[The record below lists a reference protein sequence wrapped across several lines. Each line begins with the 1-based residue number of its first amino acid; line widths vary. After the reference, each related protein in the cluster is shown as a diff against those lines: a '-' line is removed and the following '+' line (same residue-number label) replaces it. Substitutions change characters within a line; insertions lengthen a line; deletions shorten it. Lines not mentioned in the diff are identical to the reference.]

1 MEGILKLFEPLF
13 TAADGWIGVTI
24 IFGAFALFWF
34 VGIHGPSIVEPAIAA
49 ITYANIEANF
59 KLLPLVNTQI
69 KLLHQV
75 HKCLSLHLVVR
86 VQHWSCHLCLCG

>member
-1 MEGILKLFEPLF
+1 M
-13 TAADGWIGVTI
+13 GVTI

-49 ITYANIEANF
+49 ITYANIVKRTSSCF
-59 KLLPLVNTQI
+59 KLENTQI

-75 HKCLSLHLVVR
+75 HKCLSLHLEGTGATLVVL
-86 VQHWSCHLCLCG
+86 VHVYVDDEI